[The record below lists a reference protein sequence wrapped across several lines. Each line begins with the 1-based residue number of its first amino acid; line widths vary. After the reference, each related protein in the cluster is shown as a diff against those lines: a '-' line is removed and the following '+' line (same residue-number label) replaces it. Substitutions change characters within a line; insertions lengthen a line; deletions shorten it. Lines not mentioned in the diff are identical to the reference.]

1 VNRSLRHVVTLLLGV
16 IALVGPVIAED
27 AFPLRAIEFEGNQ
40 HFSSEALAELSGLE
54 IGTPVREGNFKT
66 ALRHLNNTG
75 VFERLEFK
83 YAPLG
88 DGYRLTF
95 VVEEVLE
102 LFLVRFDGFDTPT
115 EEIQELLAQKVPLF
129 GDRVPPTG
137 PMVTMI
143 GNALQTWWTQQGN
156 DSKIEGR
163 LVPTGDNEFEMLFG
177 PRQKTMNIA
186 FVRFDNSGELEA
198 LELQRKF
205 NQVAM
210 GEEYTEARFKE
221 LLHHN
226 VRPFYAEI
234 GYMNVKFCPCETKPD
249 PDTEGLLVQVHV
261 DQGEIYK
268 TGDVAWPQPMP
279 VDPKNLSKV
288 NQIISGGTV
297 NVTGAYKTMAD
308 ITESMKRQGFMK
320 AQATFETDVD
330 HEAKLVDFDIEIMTG
345 PQYTFSRLV
354 VQGLDILSE
363 PAIRKRWGMKAGAP
377 FDIQYPAFFLERV
390 KADAMLE
397 NLKTTDWHLNVDE
410 VKKTVDVA
418 LVFNGVERDRK
429 LAPIIEKPETPF

>member
-1 VNRSLRHVVTLLLGV
+1 MNRSLRHVVTLLLGV

-54 IGTPVREGNFKT
+54 IGTAVREGNFKT

-88 DGYRLTF
+88 DGYRVTF

-102 LFLVRFDGFDTPT
+102 LFLVRFDGFDAGT

-137 PMVTMI
+137 PMVSMI

-186 FVRFDNSGELEA
+186 FVRFENSGELDCDSISPSLFSYAGLLADARLVPHPNTVSVLYVAEA
-198 LELQRKF
+198 LPFLGNRLQRSRGRISLFPSHRQLRFELEQSFWVASFRGKH
-205 NQVAM
+205 QVFTL
-210 GEEYTEARFKE
+210 GVF
-221 LLHHN
+221 LQHSH
-226 VRPFYAEI
+226 
-234 GYMNVKFCPCETKPD
+234 
-249 PDTEGLLVQVHV
+249 Q
-261 DQGEIYK
+261 
-268 TGDVAWPQPMP
+268 
-279 VDPKNLSKV
+279 
-288 NQIISGGTV
+288 
-297 NVTGAYKTMAD
+297 
-308 ITESMKRQGFMK
+308 
-320 AQATFETDVD
+320 TF
-330 HEAKLVDFDIEIMTG
+330 
-345 PQYTFSRLV
+345 
-354 VQGLDILSE
+354 
-363 PAIRKRWGMKAGAP
+363 
-377 FDIQYPAFFLERV
+377 FF
-390 KADAMLE
+390 
-397 NLKTTDWHLNVDE
+397 
-410 VKKTVDVA
+410 
-418 LVFNGVERDRK
+418 
-429 LAPIIEKPETPF
+429 